1 LAHAFLR
8 KILRDMTNEQTI
20 DLPRVLLVDDDEE
33 LLVLLSDYLTQEGF
47 EVNSEHDGQAGVD
60 SALSGNHDIVV
71 LDVMMPGLNGIQA
84 LSAIRTKSKLPVLM
98 LTAKGDDTDRIL
110 GLELGADD
118 YVPKPCTPREL
129 TARIRAIL
137 KRVGSNNVSQHESK
151 NHPISAGT
159 IKIWPATRRIEENGV
174 PLELTSSE
182 FNLLEILVRN
192 AGSPVT
198 KEELSIGALGRPFGR
213 YERSIDVHISSIR
226 RKLSSLPDG
235 RSRIHTV
242 VRKGYQFIVE

>member
-1 LAHAFLR
+1 
-8 KILRDMTNEQTI
+8 
-20 DLPRVLLVDDDEE
+20 VDDDKE
-33 LLVLLSDYLTQEGF
+33 LLDLLSDYLTQEGF
-47 EVNSEHDGQAGVD
+47 EVDSEHDGQSGVD

-84 LSAIRTKSKLPVLM
+84 LSSIRAKSKLPVLM

-129 TARIRAIL
+129 TARLRAIL
-137 KRVGSNNVSQHESK
+137 NRVGTQGESQSEPT
-151 NHPISAGT
+151 NQPISAGT
-159 IKIWPATRRIEENGV
+159 VTIWPAKRRAEENGS
-174 PLELTSSE
+174 PIDLTSSE
-182 FNLLEILVRN
+182 FNLLEILIRN
-192 AGSPVT
+192 AGTAVS
-198 KEELSIGALGRPFGR
+198 KEDLSIGALGRPFGR

-226 RKLSSLPDG
+226 RKLSPLPDG

-242 VRKGYQFIVE
+242 VRQGYLFIIE

>member
-1 LAHAFLR
+1 
-8 KILRDMTNEQTI
+8 MTNKQTAKP
-20 DLPRVLLVDDDEE
+20 PRVLLVDDDKE
-33 LLVLLSDYLTQEGF
+33 LLELLSDYLTQEGF
-47 EVNSEHDGQAGVD
+47 EVGTEYDGEAGVH
-60 SALSGNHDIVV
+60 SAISGNHDIIV

-84 LSAIRTKSKLPVLM
+84 LRMIREKCDLPVLM

-129 TARIRAIL
+129 TARLRAIL
-137 KRVGSNNVSQHESK
+137 NRAGTRNSSNDDSNQPLSVGSLS
-151 NHPISAGT
+151 
-159 IKIWPATRRIEENGV
+159 IWPSQRRAEDSGV
-174 PLELTSSE
+174 QMDLTSSE
-182 FNLLEILVRN
+182 FNILEILVRN

-198 KEELSIGALGRPFGR
+198 KEELSLSALGRPFGR

-226 RKLSSLPDG
+226 RKLLPLADG

-242 VRKGYQFIVE
+242 VRKGYQFIIE